1 MAHSAQLEIQ
11 KICCRKTCDLDQFDL
26 EQPVRFELYC
36 DANIYSLK
44 LKSTIGCPKV
54 VKIWGYNKFKIAERA
69 HLFAVD
75 YLL

>member
-11 KICCRKTCDLDQFDL
+11 QICCRKTCDLDQFDL
-26 EQPVRFELYC
+26 EQPVRFELYY

-44 LKSTIGCPKV
+44 LKSAIGCPKV
-54 VKIWGYNKFKIAERA
+54 VKIWGYDKFKIAERA
-69 HLFAVD
+69 HLLAVD